1 LKKQVEAIIKDALTN
16 LGIDTKVYVNHPRD
30 PSFGD
35 YTTNVAMLLAKERK
49 ASAQDLA
56 HDISQAL
63 ANPMIQKVEVAGPG
77 FINLRMVPQWW
88 YSAFSRILGEKEN
101 FGQMDLGMNK
111 KVQIE
116 FVSANPTGPL
126 HIGHG
131 RGAAVGDSLARIL
144 KKAGYQVEKEYYI
157 NDAGRQIRMLGES
170 IWSRCMEIKGI
181 NAEFPKEG
189 YQGAYVLDLAK
200 EAVEKMPEVLEL
212 AKDKAIEE
220 LAVWGA
226 EKILG
231 QIKEDL
237 RGFGVEF
244 DSWFNESTLYKK
256 RLVENALSKLKE
268 KGYLYSQDGALWFAS
283 SKLEDDKDRVVVK
296 ANGDP
301 TYLASDIAYH
311 DLKAQ
316 RGFHLL
322 IDIWGADHHGYV
334 SRIKAALEALGH
346 APQILHVLL
355 VQIVNLIKSG
365 DKVSMSTRQGE
376 FITLSELMAEVG
388 KDAARYTFLTRK
400 CDAHLDFDV
409 DLVKSQT
416 EENPVFYVQYAHT
429 RISSIFRN
437 ALDKSIS
444 YTELEK
450 VDLSPLTLEEEM
462 LLIKKSLQ
470 FPDIIEGIA
479 LNLEPHRLTYYLQ
492 ELASIFHSYYNHHRV
507 LVEDKELR
515 EARMAL
521 VKGVQIVIKEGLGL
535 LGVDA
540 PHSM

>member
-1 LKKQVEAIIKDALTN
+1 MFYNGTM
-16 LGIDTKVYVNHPRD
+16 R
-30 PSFGD
+30 
-35 YTTNVAMLLAKERK
+35 AMAPIYR
-49 ASAQDLA
+49 
-56 HDISQAL
+56 
-63 ANPMIQKVEVAGPG
+63 
-77 FINLRMVPQWW
+77 
-88 YSAFSRILGEKEN
+88 
-101 FGQMDLGMNK
+101 
-111 KVQIE
+111 
-116 FVSANPTGPL
+116 T
-126 HIGHG
+126 
-131 RGAAVGDSLARIL
+131 
-144 KKAGYQVEKEYYI
+144 
-157 NDAGRQIRMLGES
+157 
-170 IWSRCMEIKGI
+170 
-181 NAEFPKEG
+181 
-189 YQGAYVLDLAK
+189 
-200 EAVEKMPEVLEL
+200 
-212 AKDKAIEE
+212 
-220 LAVWGA
+220 
-226 EKILG
+226 
-231 QIKEDL
+231 
-237 RGFGVEF
+237 
-244 DSWFNESTLYKK
+244 
-256 RLVENALSKLKE
+256 
-268 KGYLYSQDGALWFAS
+268 
-283 SKLEDDKDRVVVK
+283 
-296 ANGDP
+296 
-301 TYLASDIAYH
+301 
-311 DLKAQ
+311 Q